1 MKTPLAFLLGT
12 ALLVGLA
19 AAPVQAADTAS
30 DVPGIAWPGGPVTAT
45 VGGPVFDRVWRLE
58 LPQGR
63 VALIRLD
70 GSAGSE
76 LGLYLFN
83 EAATSIATATPMKQ
97 SAKPGGDQRVTAVLP
112 AGTYYLN
119 VNGRNTDRAYRFTL
133 NVTLIEDPTPAYVFI
148 EVADG
153 ATRIS
158 SPETTAYIGASDSLS
173 GIDAVRLRVDGGEWS
188 EWRAPTTTHAVTFA
202 STEGR
207 HTVEAQARNGAGL
220 ISDPALD
227 SVTLDLTAPAGTL
240 LSPDASD
247 VVYVARP
254 TIRYRFN
261 EALRAASWTTDGLTL
276 ESIDGDVVGGT
287 GSYNAATKV
296 GSFTPSA
303 LTPGVEYVV
312 QIGDATDLAG
322 NAVVIDPWTLTY
334 LVPTSISTPTRA
346 VRASGSSAT
355 TLAFRATGVPTG
367 ATLIV
372 ERLEATGDG
381 GTRWEP
387 VSTATARGDG
397 KLQRVEITP
406 DRSARYAIR
415 YPGSATH
422 ATSRTASINVT
433 LTPTITRLGGSAI
446 RTVVLGASAV
456 AEFRIDPTGIA
467 RATLIRSSCTST
479 FSRCTVVE
487 RRAVDIDAS
496 GFVSVTWIPSRG
508 DWSWQL
514 QLADTSDHEAATSPR
529 ARFRVR

>member
-1 MKTPLAFLLGT
+1 MKTPLALVLGT
-12 ALLVGLA
+12 ALLVGLSA
-19 AAPVQAADTAS
+19 TPTQATDTAS
-30 DVPGIAWPGGPVTAT
+30 EIPGIAWPGGPVTST
-45 VGGPVFDRVWRLE
+45 VGGPIYDRVWRLE

-70 GSAGSE
+70 GSAGTE

-83 EAATSIATATPMKQ
+83 ETATSIATATPLKQ
-97 SAKPGGDQRVTAVLP
+97 SAKPGGNQRVTAVLP

-133 NVTLIEDPTPAYVFI
+133 NVTLIEDPTPAFVFVDI
-148 EVADG
+148 ADG
-153 ATRIS
+153 AARIS

-188 EWRAPTTTHAVTFA
+188 EWRAPTSTHAVTFA
-202 STEGR
+202 TTEGR

-227 SVTLDLTAPAGTL
+227 SVNLDLTAPEGTL
-240 LSPDASD
+240 LSPVASD
-247 VVYVARP
+247 VVYVAQP
-254 TIRYRFN
+254 TIRYRFS
-261 EALRAASWTTDGLTL
+261 EALRASSWNTDGLTF
-276 ESIDGDVVGGT
+276 ESIDGEVVGGT

-303 LTPGVEYVV
+303 LGPGVEYVV

-322 NAVVIDPWTLTY
+322 NAVVINPWTITY
-334 LVPTSISTPTRA
+334 LVPTSISTPTPA
-346 VRASGSSAT
+346 VRASGNSAT
-355 TLAFRATGVPTG
+355 RLAFRATGVPTD
-367 ATLIV
+367 AILIV
-372 ERLEATGDG
+372 ERLEATGEG

-387 VSTATARGDG
+387 VSTAKARGDG
-397 KLQRVEITP
+397 RLQRVEITP

-422 ATSRTASINVT
+422 ATSRTPSFDVT
-433 LTPTITRLGGSAI
+433 LTPTITRLGGNAI
-446 RTVVLGASAV
+446 RTVALGASAV
-456 AEFRIDPTGIA
+456 AEFRIEPTGIA
-467 RATLIRSSCTST
+467 RATLIRSSCTSS

-487 RRAVDIDAS
+487 RRTVDIDAS

-508 DWSWQL
+508 DWHWQL
-514 QLADTSDHEAATSPR
+514 QLADSSDHEAAASPR